1 MTSASAR
8 RIALHEH
15 ARDSWGAD
23 TAETLMDLLPADPDQ
38 FATKTDLAALRS
50 DLRDEIREFR
60 DDLRDQMVLMQSQ
73 ISDKIDENQRTLMLA
88 MLTMMVGLVVATAG
102 MVATVLLS

>member
-23 TAETLMDLLPADPDQ
+23 TAEALMDFLPTDPDQ
-38 FATKTDLAALRS
+38 LAMKSDLVALRS
-50 DLRDEIREFR
+50 DLRDEIRTAFQQ
-60 DDLRDQMVLMQSQ
+60 L
-73 ISDKIDENQRTLMLA
+73 SDKIDDNQRTLMLA